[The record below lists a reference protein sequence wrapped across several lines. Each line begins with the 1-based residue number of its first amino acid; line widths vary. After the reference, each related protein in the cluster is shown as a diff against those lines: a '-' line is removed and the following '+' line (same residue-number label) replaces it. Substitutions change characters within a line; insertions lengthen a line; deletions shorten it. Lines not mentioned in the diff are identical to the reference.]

1 MVWKGG
7 VVQADADRSD
17 SAEPQPESAG
27 VDRAREMQ
35 ARALEAHQ
43 RLLDGDPVA
52 SADLCELLLGPLVG
66 ALRRRWPDASY
77 AESVYDSAVDALI
90 GHFHAPGRY
99 DQARATLLG
108 WLVWQANADLI
119 NDYHAA
125 QRRFDRDV
133 VTQAKLRNDNN
144 EARLAAGGVASDRY
158 PVLEDTGVWR
168 RIRVAFPDRQER
180 ELIWRC
186 CVEGERST
194 KVAAQVLGLSSL
206 PLAEQHRQV
215 KNVKDRIMKKLQRMG
230 LADEQD

>member
-1 MVWKGG
+1 M
-7 VVQADADRSD
+7 QADADSSD
-17 SAEPQPESAG
+17 SADPQPESAG
-27 VDRAREMQ
+27 VGRAREMQ

-52 SADLCELLLGPLVG
+52 SAHLCELLLGPLVG

-77 AESVYDSAVDALI
+77 AETVYDTAVDALI
-90 GHFHAPGRY
+90 KHFHAPGRY

-133 VTQAKLRNDNN
+133 VTQAQLRNDND
-144 EARLAAGGVASDRY
+144 EVRLGAGDVASDRY
-158 PVLEDTGVWR
+158 PALEDAGVWR

-186 CVEGERST
+186 WVEGERST
-194 KVAAQVLGLSSL
+194 KVAAEVLGLTGL

-230 LADEQD
+230 PADEQD